1 MESSSQFAEILF
13 NLFFCLIIIVY
24 AGFNVDY
31 YEKIRKKPSQAI
43 TATESDSMFYV
54 SAVILAFSIAIFAYF
69 IYRIFSFRE
78 KEEKLFVS
86 QSNSRAT
93 LDRFN
98 LESMG
103 KRNPQFFNQSVRDLG
118 NIKQS
123 YRDAPPLYQTENQ
136 KHLGGLGF

>member
-123 YRDAPPLYQTENQ
+123 YQDAPPLYKPKNQ
-136 KHLGGLGF
+136 IIGRGF